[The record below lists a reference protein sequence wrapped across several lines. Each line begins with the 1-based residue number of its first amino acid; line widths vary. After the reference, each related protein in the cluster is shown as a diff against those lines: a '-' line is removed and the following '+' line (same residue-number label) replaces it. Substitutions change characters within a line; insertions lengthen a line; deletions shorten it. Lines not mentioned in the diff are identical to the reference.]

1 MNSLKRCG
9 LVLAAITFSIN
20 TWATELNTDEQKLGY
35 IIGMDIGKSLRE
47 QGTAVDLDSLI
58 DAISATYKGE
68 DLAMTAEEAATIRQ
82 EYVQKRQAAQQAE
95 SVATGANNLAEG
107 QKFLADNKGKEGVQ
121 TTESGLQYKVLTM
134 GDGAKPVATDTVKV
148 HYSGKLLD
156 GTEFD
161 SSYARN
167 EPISFALNRVIPGWT
182 EGVQLMVAGEKRR
195 FWIPGDLAYG
205 EAAEADPHAGMGPP
219 RGTLVF
225 DVELVSFKEAPKP
238 PDVPKDVAKIPKNA
252 KKTKSGIGS
261 RVLTKGTGK
270 EHPTA
275 TSVVTV
281 HYSGWTTDGK
291 MFDSSVVRGTPATF
305 GLNQVIPGW
314 TEGLQLMVVGETRR
328 IWIPENLAYGGRPGR
343 PAGMLVFDVELLEI
357 KN

>member
-9 LVLAAITFSIN
+9 LVLAAVTFSIN

-68 DLAMTAEEAATIRQ
+68 DLAMTAEEAAAIRQ
-82 EYVQKRQAAQQAE
+82 EYVQKRQAEQQAE
-95 SVATGANNLAEG
+95 SAAAGADNLAEG
-107 QKFLADNKGKEGVQ
+107 QKFLAENKGKEGVQ
-121 TTESGLQYKVLTM
+121 TTASGLQYKVLTM

-182 EGVQLMVAGEKRR
+182 EGVQLMPIGSKFEFYIAPE
-195 FWIPGDLAYG
+195 LAYG
-205 EAAEADPHAGMGPP
+205 EGGGGPIP
-219 RGTLVF
+219 PNSTLVF
-225 DVELVSFKEAPKP
+225 E
-238 PDVPKDVAKIPKNA
+238 
-252 KKTKSGIGS
+252 
-261 RVLTKGTGK
+261 
-270 EHPTA
+270 
-275 TSVVTV
+275 
-281 HYSGWTTDGK
+281 
-291 MFDSSVVRGTPATF
+291 
-305 GLNQVIPGW
+305 
-314 TEGLQLMVVGETRR
+314 
-328 IWIPENLAYGGRPGR
+328 
-343 PAGMLVFDVELLEI
+343 VELLDIE
-357 KN
+357 K